1 MLFFSHYKLA
11 PASLTMNLL
20 RNIHCI
26 TYLYVSFYLQG
37 DMNLLMKYNFQGQVP
52 SLAHVRKDKPESVL
66 FYHIYS
72 SFYQDFLGRKK
83 TPCLSY
89 QNPCLS
95 VVYRGME

>member
-26 TYLYVSFYLQG
+26 TYLCVSFYLQG

-52 SLAHVRKDKPESVL
+52 SLARQE
-66 FYHIYS
+66 
-72 SFYQDFLGRKK
+72 G
-83 TPCLSY
+83 
-89 QNPCLS
+89 
-95 VVYRGME
+95 